1 MPRDNNSIIVGID
14 IGSSSVR
21 TIISQQLRGEE
32 QLRII
37 GVGSIPSFGMR
48 RGVIIDTDDVAKS
61 INESVEMAKNMA
73 GVSIRKA
80 VINIGGCDIGFQDSK
95 GVIAI
100 GRADGEVVDDDINR
114 VISEAQNIPLPM
126 NREIVH
132 VIPRKYRL
140 DDQDNIKNPLGMKGV
155 RLEVDALVIESTST
169 NVKNISKCLYQTNIE
184 IEDIVLEPLAA
195 AKAVLSKK
203 QKELGVAL
211 INIGGGTT
219 SLAVYEEGD
228 LVHTVVLPV
237 GAGHITNDIAIGL
250 RTSVEVAEKIKL
262 EYGSAIARDVSKKD
276 GIDLAQIDSQEEGV
290 ISRHHVAEIIEA
302 RLEEIFSLV
311 KKELIVI
318 GRSGLLPAGAV
329 LVGGGA
335 KMTNISELAKE
346 ELGLPVQ
353 VGFPSGFGGILDKV
367 DDPSFSTVLGLILWN
382 QEQRE
387 YQDNGLFGL
396 KKIDFFTHKNGETI
410 SKIKSLFNKFLP

>member
-1 MPRDNNSIIVGID
+1 MSRGSSSIIVGID
-14 IGSSSVR
+14 IGSSNVR

-37 GVGSIPSFGMR
+37 GVGSVPSFGMR

-61 INESVEMAKNMA
+61 INESVEMAQHMA
-73 GVSIRKA
+73 GSNVRKA

-126 NREIVH
+126 NTEIVH

-140 DDQDNIKNPLGMKGV
+140 DDLDNIKNPLGMKGV
-155 RLEVDALVIESTST
+155 RLEVDALVIKSTTT

-203 QKELGVAL
+203 QKELGVVL

-228 LVHTVVLPV
+228 LVHATVLPV
-237 GAGHITNDIAIGL
+237 GAGHITNDIAIGI
-250 RTSVEVAEKIKL
+250 RTSIEVAEKIKL

-311 KKELIVI
+311 KKELIAI
-318 GRSGLLPAGAV
+318 DKSGLLPAGAV

-335 KMTNISELAKE
+335 KMTNIADLAKE

-353 VGFPSGFGGILDKV
+353 IGFPSGFGGILDKV

-387 YQDNGLFGL
+387 YQDNGLFGM

-410 SKIKSLFNKFLP
+410 NKIKGLFKKFLP